1 MLMDIITGIFLSKI
15 TILLIDSIAIYLAYL
30 VYMDNPRGRLNI
42 LYLITTLLMMLWV
55 NSAYIPR
62 VLDEDTR
69 WLGLMF
75 LKIAWFATPL
85 FFMMLYFL
93 SVRLMRRGAEY
104 RYLSF
109 AVFTIGIISAILTGL
124 TDYVVSGV
132 KIVDNIVSIE
142 YGVMMY
148 PFLCI
153 ILIIIAST
161 LYPVFRNRLKRKNV
175 KYFLVG
181 VSIFYLANAIFNII
195 LPVFFDIVRFYFIG
209 DYSLLIFLGYTAF
222 SILRFKLFDI
232 RVVMAEVLTFSIWLF
247 LSVEI
252 FTTDRWW
259 ETKRL
264 ALFVLFLLIFFG
276 ILLVR
281 SVKNEVEQRYQLE
294 KISKKLKSA
303 NNELRKLD
311 KAKSEFI
318 SIASHQLR
326 TPLTAIKGYTSM
338 ILEGDYGR
346 VSSSVKE
353 PIKRAFSSTERMVS
367 LVENLLNISRIESG
381 KIVFVFKDVDF
392 EKITE
397 GVVKEFG
404 SLAKK
409 KNLYLK
415 YNSGKGIPKIKAD
428 YKIKEVISNLID
440 NAIKYTDKGGVTVDL
455 KLKSGGK
462 NKFIELSVSDTG
474 IGINKD
480 DLKNVF
486 EKFRRGKKVSL
497 VHTEGLG
504 LGMYFSQKVLE
515 AHNATISVSSRG
527 EGRGTTFKV
536 KIPV

>member
-30 VYMDNPRGRLNI
+30 VYTDNPRGRLNL
-42 LYLITTLLMMLWV
+42 LYLVTTLLMMLWV

-62 VLDEDTR
+62 MLGEDTR
-69 WLGLMF
+69 MLGLMF

-93 SVRLMRRGAEY
+93 SVRLMRRDSEY

-109 AVFTIGIISAILTGL
+109 FVFILGMISAIFTGL
-124 TDYVVSGV
+124 TDYVVSGIKV
-132 KIVDNIVSIE
+132 VDGIVSIE
-142 YGVMMY
+142 YGTMMY
-148 PFLCI
+148 PFLGI
-153 ILIIIAST
+153 ILVIIVST
-161 LYPVFRNRLKRKNV
+161 LYPVFRNKLKRKKV

-181 VSIFYLANAIFNII
+181 VSIFYFANAIFNII
-195 LPVFFDIVRFYFIG
+195 LPVFFDSVRFYFIG
-209 DYSLLIFLGYTAF
+209 DYSLLVFLGYTAF
-222 SILRFKLFDI
+222 SILRFKLFDVK
-232 RVVMAEVLTFSIWLF
+232 VVMAEALTFSIWLF

-252 FTTDRWW
+252 FTADRWW

-281 SVKNEVEQRYQLE
+281 SVKNEIEQRYQLE
-294 KISKKLKSA
+294 KISRKLKSA

-338 ILEGDYGR
+338 ILEGDYGKIN
-346 VSSSVKE
+346 STVKE

-381 KIVFVFKDVDF
+381 RVVFVFKEVDF
-392 EKITE
+392 EKLTE
-397 GVVKEFG
+397 EIVKEFG

-415 YNSGKGIPKIKAD
+415 YSSGKNIPTIKAD

-440 NAIKYTDKGGVTVDL
+440 NAIKYTDKGGVAVGL
-455 KLKSGGK
+455 KLKNGK
-462 NKFIELSVSDTG
+462 KKKFIELSVSDTG
-474 IGINKD
+474 MGIDKD

-504 LGMYFSQKVLE
+504 LGMYFSQKILE
-515 AHNATISVSSRG
+515 AHRATISVNSKG
-527 EGRGTTFKV
+527 EGKGTTFRV